1 MMGLIGDLFAKA
13 FKHLMIRLKDCGPKA
28 VEVNNKERFRATIGA
43 LLGILIT
50 AILCF
55 CFMASQTVLFVIA
68 PMGASAVLLFALP
81 SSPLAQPWAVLVGNI
96 VSAGVGVS
104 CFLLIANVPLAA
116 AVSVST
122 AIALMFV
129 TRSLHPP
136 GGAIALYAVLGGPDI
151 HSLGFDYVLAPVGIN
166 SLVLIIS
173 AMIFNN
179 LTRHPYPHRQL
190 ANPTNVH
197 KTKDALPTNRAG
209 FNSKDLDV
217 VLQQYNEVLDISRDD
232 LEYLMKQTEMQSYRR
247 RFEQITCGDI
257 MSKDI
262 ISVEFGTSLEEA
274 WITLRKHK
282 IKALPVLNH
291 VRRIVGIITLVDFM
305 KHANLDVYDSFET
318 KLRNFIRL
326 TRDNYSSKPEVVGQI
341 MTTGVRTAHVNA
353 HIVELV
359 PLLSDAGMHHI
370 PIVDDEHRVL
380 GIVTQSDLVAAL
392 YRVKLTENIN
402 PQANTA

>member
-1 MMGLIGDLFAKA
+1 MQNVLARVRKL
-13 FKHLMIRLKDCGPKA
+13 LLVRLHDFGPRT
-28 VEVNNKERFRATIGA
+28 VEVNNKERFRATLGA
-43 LLGILIT
+43 LLGIFIT
-50 AILCF
+50 AVLCYF
-55 CFMASQTVLFVIA
+55 FVASQTILYVIA

-81 SSPLAQPWAVLVGNI
+81 SSPLAQPWSVLVGNM
-96 VSAGVGVS
+96 VSAVVGVA
-104 CFLLIANVPLAA
+104 CFSFIANISVAA
-116 AVSVST
+116 AVSVAA
-122 AIALMFV
+122 AIALMFL

-136 GGAIALYAVLGGPDI
+136 GGAIALYAVLGGSDI
-151 HSLGFDYVLAPVGIN
+151 HSLGFSYALVPVGIN
-166 SLVLIIS
+166 SLVLIIA
-173 AMIFNN
+173 AMVFNN
-179 LTRHPYPHRQL
+179 LTRHPYPHKQHL
-190 ANPTNVH
+190 DQVNVH
-197 KTKDALPTNRAG
+197 NTHDAVPTRRAG
-209 FNSKDLDV
+209 VNSHDLDV
-217 VLQQYNEVLDISRDD
+217 VLQQYNEVLDISRED
-232 LEYLMKQTEMQSYRR
+232 LEFLIKKTEMESYRR

-305 KHANLDVYDSFET
+305 KHANLDIYDSFET

>member
-1 MMGLIGDLFAKA
+1 MQNVFVRVRKQLLV
-13 FKHLMIRLKDCGPKA
+13 RLHDFGPRT
-28 VEVNNKERFRATIGA
+28 VEVNNKERVRATLGA
-43 LLGILIT
+43 LLGIFIT
-50 AILCF
+50 AVLCYF
-55 CFMASQTVLFVIA
+55 FVASQTILYVIA

-81 SSPLAQPWAVLVGNI
+81 SSPLAQPWSVLVGNM
-96 VSAGVGVS
+96 VSAIVGVA
-104 CFLLIANVPLAA
+104 CFLFIANISVAA
-116 AVSVST
+116 AVSVAA
-122 AIALMFV
+122 AIALMFL

-136 GGAIALYAVLGGPDI
+136 GGAIALYAVLGGADI
-151 HSLGFDYVLAPVGIN
+151 HALGFSYALFPVGIN
-166 SLVLIIS
+166 SLVLIIT
-173 AMIFNN
+173 AMVFNN
-179 LTRHPYPHRQL
+179 LTRHPYPHKQHL
-190 ANPTNVH
+190 DQINLHNTQDAVPTR
-197 KTKDALPTNRAG
+197 RAG
-209 FNSKDLDV
+209 VNSHDLDV

-232 LEYLMKQTEMQSYRR
+232 LEFLIRQTEMQSYRR

-291 VRRIVGIITLVDFM
+291 VRRIIGIITLVDFM

-370 PIVDDEHRVL
+370 PIVDDEHRIL

-402 PQANTA
+402 PQGNTA

>member
-13 FKHLMIRLKDCGPKA
+13 FKHLMIRLKKDCGPKA

-136 GGAIALYAVLGGPDI
+136 GGAIALYAVLGGPD
-151 HSLGFDYVLAPVGIN
+151 
-166 SLVLIIS
+166 
-173 AMIFNN
+173 
-179 LTRHPYPHRQL
+179 
-190 ANPTNVH
+190 
-197 KTKDALPTNRAG
+197 K
-209 FNSKDLDV
+209 
-217 VLQQYNEVLDISRDD
+217 
-232 LEYLMKQTEMQSYRR
+232 
-247 RFEQITCGDI
+247 
-257 MSKDI
+257 
-262 ISVEFGTSLEEA
+262 
-274 WITLRKHK
+274 
-282 IKALPVLNH
+282 VLN
-291 VRRIVGIITLVDFM
+291 
-305 KHANLDVYDSFET
+305 
-318 KLRNFIRL
+318 
-326 TRDNYSSKPEVVGQI
+326 
-341 MTTGVRTAHVNA
+341 
-353 HIVELV
+353 
-359 PLLSDAGMHHI
+359 
-370 PIVDDEHRVL
+370 
-380 GIVTQSDLVAAL
+380 
-392 YRVKLTENIN
+392 
-402 PQANTA
+402 